1 MQTLHQFQ
9 DSFESY
15 LLNNQFV
22 GAPIELYE
30 PANYI
35 LKIGGKRLRPALL
48 LTGHYLFEDDFSPS
62 LPAAFAVEVFHN
74 FTLMHDDIM
83 DAAPLRRGMPT
94 VHQKFGLN
102 PGILSGDVMVILAYE
117 YLLKCPAPKTVEV
130 LQSFNRMAI
139 QVCEGQQMDMNFET
153 QASISIDDYLKM
165 IEYKTAVLVATALE
179 IGAKLGGADIAA
191 AGLLYE
197 FGRNLGIAFQLQDDI
212 LDAFGDPSK
221 VGKKLGGDIAQ
232 NKKTFLYLKAI
243 ELAPEA
249 TANSLREYF
258 SDGHSIPE
266 SEKIESVLTIFRD
279 LKVEQAAHKVKED
292 YWQKALESLGKVD
305 SAVEKKNIL
314 VGFASALMHRDF

>member
-15 LLNNQFV
+15 LLYNHFV
-22 GAPIELYE
+22 GTPIELYE

-48 LTGHYLFEDDFSPS
+48 LAGHYLFEDDFSPS

-74 FTLMHDDIM
+74 FTLVHDDIM

-94 VHQKFGLN
+94 VHQKYGLST
-102 PGILSGDVMVILAYE
+102 GILSGDVMMILAYE
-117 YLLKCPAPKTVEV
+117 YLLKCPTKKITEV
-130 LQSFNRMAI
+130 LKSFNRMAI

-153 QASISIDDYLKM
+153 QAAISIDDYLKM
-165 IEYKTAVLVATALE
+165 IEYKTAALVATALE
-179 IGAKLGGADIAA
+179 MGAKLGGADDEDAR
-191 AGLLYE
+191 LLYE

-221 VGKKLGGDIAQ
+221 VGKKTGGDIAQ

-243 ELAPEA
+243 ELAPA
-249 TANSLREYF
+249 SVADQLKGYFTNSLPIE
-258 SDGHSIPE
+258 E
-266 SEKIESVLTIFRD
+266 SEKIQSVLTIFRA
-279 LKVEQAAHKVKED
+279 LKVAEEANRVKEEF
-292 YWQKALESLGKVD
+292 WQKALDAIGKISSPTD
-305 SAVEKKNIL
+305 KKTIL
-314 VGFASALMHRDF
+314 INFAAALMQRDF

>member
-22 GAPIELYE
+22 GTPIELYE

-48 LTGHYLFEDDFSPS
+48 LAGHYLFEDDFSPS

-74 FTLMHDDIM
+74 FTLVHDDIM

-94 VHQKFGLN
+94 VHQKYGLST
-102 PGILSGDVMVILAYE
+102 GILSGDVMMILAYE
-117 YLLKCPAPKTVEV
+117 YLLKCPIKKATEV
-130 LQSFNRMAI
+130 LKSFNRMAI

-165 IEYKTAVLVATALE
+165 IEYKTAALVATALE
-179 IGAKLGGADIAA
+179 IGAKFGGADDEDARLI
-191 AGLLYE
+191 YE

-221 VGKKLGGDIAQ
+221 VGKKPGGDIAQ

-243 ELAPEA
+243 ELAPA
-249 TANSLREYF
+249 STADQLKGYFSNSLPSE
-258 SDGHSIPE
+258 E
-266 SEKIESVLTIFRD
+266 SEKIQSVLTIFRT
-279 LKVEQAAHKVKED
+279 LNVAEEANSVKEE
-292 YWQKALESLGKVD
+292 YWQKALDAIGKIG
-305 SAVEKKNIL
+305 SPTEKKTIL
-314 VGFASALMHRDF
+314 KNFAAALMQRDF